1 MLSLTRTMAIS
12 AAVLAASSASAHD
25 FRAGDTKIGHPW
37 TRATPPATKVGGG
50 YLTLTNEGSAT
61 DRLHGGSIQANLR
74 QIGIAVE
81 IRTMEMIDDVLKM
94 RPIPD
99 GVEIPASQTVELA
112 PGGYHLMPI
121 DLMAPTKEGDA
132 IPVTLQFEKAGA
144 VEVELIAGPLGSS
157 QPNHSTTEPSA
168 NEGHDRCAA

>member
-61 DRLHGGSIQANLR
+61 DRLHGGSSLAAGR
-74 QIGIAVE
+74 VE